1 MSLRADTR
9 RGYSLIELMVTIA
22 ISSLILF
29 ALAGVL
35 LAASKGLVVVTDQAR
50 RQSEA
55 GMALDRTAEILRN
68 AVYPVTLVASSEVQ
82 FTDGRNPDETAR
94 IWLSGDRLMYDP
106 DISESG
112 DQRELARGI
121 DDFEVGPDSDPLIGA
136 SALTL
141 QISYNYQNFRDRFPE
156 ASRNAT
162 FVTSVFMRNTN

>member
-1 MSLRADTR
+1 MLLHADMR
-9 RGYSLIELMVTIA
+9 RGYSMVELMVTIT
-22 ISSLILF
+22 ISTLILF

-35 LAASKGLVVVTDQAR
+35 LATSKGLVVVTDQAR
-50 RQSEA
+50 RQSQS
-55 GMALDRTAEILRN
+55 GIALDRTAEILRN

-82 FTDGRNPDETAR
+82 FTDARNPDATAR
-94 IWLSGDRLMYDP
+94 IWLSGDRLIYDP
-106 DISESG
+106 DMDESG

-121 DDFEVGPDSDPLIGA
+121 EDFEVGPDSNPLIGA

-162 FVTSVFMRNTN
+162 FVTSVFMRNTD